1 IFTPWLHGNRCPFED
16 PNARGMFFNI
26 GLETGKT
33 ELIHSVL
40 EGVCYHLRWQLES
53 MEHSVRTSPAIRLVG
68 GGALSPL
75 TCQILSDVL
84 NRHVEVVDS
93 PQNVGAVGAAIVI
106 AVGLGLIGSI
116 EDAKK
121 LILVTQRYS
130 PNESKTRIYNEYFAV
145 FKSLYKNNAK
155 AFQALNKSKC

>member
-1 IFTPWLHGNRCPFED
+1 
-16 PNARGMFFNI
+16 
-26 GLETGKT
+26 
-33 ELIHSVL
+33 
-40 EGVCYHLRWQLES
+40 
-53 MEHSVRTSPAIRLVG
+53 
-68 GGALSPL
+68 
-75 TCQILSDVL
+75 
-84 NRHVEVVDS
+84 VEVVDS

-121 LILVTQRYS
+121 LIPVTQRYS
-130 PNESKTRIYNEYFAV
+130 PNESKTRIYNEYFPV